1 MVKAMPLSKI
11 VAKSITDDTI
21 TTDQIADTSVH
32 GRRNLILNGGM
43 KIAQRGTSSSSS
55 GKVLDGHHW
64 IVNNFDELVFAQSQ
78 SSTAPDGFA
87 NSMRFQVTTAE
98 SALADNELI
107 YFRTR
112 MEGQDLQHLKF
123 GTSSAESLT
132 LSFWVRSSLTGKYSV
147 LLYNDDAQRS
157 NLQSYTVSAADTWEH
172 KTITIDGDTSNGFDD
187 DANRSMTLFFT
198 LAAGTNYTG
207 TPHTGW
213 GAYSATDDYAHS
225 DAVNFAA
232 QTGSWYI
239 TGVQL
244 EVGDKATPF
253 EHRSYG
259 EELALCQRYHYR
271 RDITIYDVAAM
282 GHVLSTNRGA
292 YLLHTPTAMRAKP
305 ACSQGSNIQCWY
317 SAGGAVTAQNNL
329 VVVYMDNDATDFN
342 QVYIMADANS
352 SLASVGHPL
361 ALTSYHSSGTADS
374 HVSLDAEL

>member
-1 MVKAMPLSKI
+1 
-11 VAKSITDDTI
+11 
-21 TTDQIADTSVH
+21 
-32 GRRNLILNGGM
+32 
-43 KIAQRGTSSSSS
+43 
-55 GKVLDGHHW
+55 
-64 IVNNFDELVFAQSQ
+64 
-78 SSTAPDGFA
+78 
-87 NSMRFQVTTAE
+87 MRFQVTTAE

-172 KTITIDGDTSNGFDD
+172 KTITFDGDTSNGFDD

-232 QTGSWYI
+232 QTGNWYI
-239 TGVQL
+239 TGIQL
-244 EVGDKATPF
+244 EIGEKRRLSSTICRMRMSCTDAKDIFKVRGQLPLLWTRVGP
-253 EHRSYG
+253 
-259 EELALCQRYHYR
+259 
-271 RDITIYDVAAM
+271 
-282 GHVLSTNRGA
+282 
-292 YLLHTPTAMRAKP
+292 P
-305 ACSQGSNIQCWY
+305 
-317 SAGGAVTAQNNL
+317 NNL
-329 VVVYMDNDATDFN
+329 RF
-342 QVYIMADANS
+342 
-352 SLASVGHPL
+352 SLIQHLVLPAVIPIGCN
-361 ALTSYHSSGTADS
+361 
-374 HVSLDAEL
+374 